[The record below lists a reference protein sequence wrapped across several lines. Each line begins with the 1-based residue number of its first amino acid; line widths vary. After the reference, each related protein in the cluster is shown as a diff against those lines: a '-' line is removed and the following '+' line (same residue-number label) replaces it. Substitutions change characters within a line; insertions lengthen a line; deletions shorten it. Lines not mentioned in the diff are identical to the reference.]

1 MNNMVVLIYEDILEY
16 MSPKKVHCR
25 SCKGPLSG
33 LHIPKIGQN
42 CMNYDI
48 LGTFRTFL
56 IQRSKR

>member
-16 MSPKKVHCR
+16 MSPKKVQFW

-42 CMNYDI
+42 GMNYDI
-48 LGTFRTFL
+48 LGTLRTFL

>member
-42 CMNYDI
+42 
-48 LGTFRTFL
+48 
-56 IQRSKR
+56 SKR